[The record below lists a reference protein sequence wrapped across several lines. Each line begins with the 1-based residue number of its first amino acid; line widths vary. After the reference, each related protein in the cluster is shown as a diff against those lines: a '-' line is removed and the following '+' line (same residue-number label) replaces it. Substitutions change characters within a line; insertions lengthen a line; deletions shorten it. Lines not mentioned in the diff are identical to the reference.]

1 MIWSQFHKKDYQRGQ
16 EDFHIKLLWSQDYLE
31 NNLIEDIKRCKKMNG
46 IISNRDLNLFIRIS
60 REKRFRDVYE
70 GKEGINKIQIQT

>member
-1 MIWSQFHKKDYQRGQ
+1 
-16 EDFHIKLLWSQDYLE
+16 
-31 NNLIEDIKRCKKMNG
+31 MNG

-70 GKEGINKIQIQT
+70 GKEGINNIEIET